1 MIYSIK
7 YLDYSAQWR
16 CFIPLS
22 PSDNAFGGKTVK
34 KLLFAAGCILLLSML
49 CMFAAATQTDVTVK
63 NGGDHTSMLD
73 PAAESFVLR
82 TFPTL
87 ENAADTVSLHADA
100 RFPSGVQAYSVHDSA
115 APDATTYGLLAY
127 DGSVL
132 LQPQYRGIYMLE
144 RCRGEVGAVTERE
157 DLANF
162 LVLIDENYSFRIFR
176 CTGDTPQLLSGSYD
190 LIGSLGWDVVRE
202 LDAVSRA
209 ASIRSANSFFENFI
223 PVYQDGK
230 GYGLLDFDGE
240 LLLDC
245 AYERYA
251 IVAPNRI
258 AMYGTD
264 SGDESFCDVYD
275 QSGTLVF
282 SGAYQTLHP
291 YSEGLAAA
299 EKTDGSICYIAMNG
313 SSAFTLHSYHMP
325 PVSGPASFSDA
336 LVLVRGSTNTE
347 APALGDKYFA
357 YLDSSGNELIS
368 LRDFEED
375 YGAAPEYCGAFKD
388 GVALLRDEYDEAYAL
403 LSSGE
408 IRKLK
413 YSPMFG
419 SFGVGGFAIVDTDG
433 DGCGDNLMD
442 KWGRLLYAGDY
453 AVRCCCSSLSH
464 ADCQWVAVTELASD
478 LTSYFNLK
486 TRCRTGFLYTDS
498 ESRIA
503 AEYAGKTYL
512 PVMRDGGLG
521 VLGEDAKEVVPAV
534 YEAVIF
540 PEGRRAYFMAK
551 RTVAPYGY
559 SVPRVSLYDFDGNL
573 LAAKDEIDDTFGASH
588 ADAESGYGY
597 YYYNY
602 DADFRILT
610 SDGELIAVQKDCY
623 VMNNARFSS
632 GLMQAEYT
640 YYVDGESGE
649 DTHHYGFLTEKGDFV
664 FLADAKN
671 NTLPFDFGGTTVVL
685 KYGAYSFEADDTTYI
700 LSFKNWSY
708 DGFLKPDQP
717 AGEATVKLVS
727 AAPADGKNHVFKG
740 TDTIT
745 LQFNQDILLQD
756 VSAIDLR
763 CDLGEMPFH
772 ASARGDTLYIY
783 PEKHFYTGEI
793 YTLTLDGSAISAG
806 NSSAAVSSFEGENLQ
821 FKIAGVSS
829 KLLLT
834 YYPEYLIQ
842 PESIGFIYQNSAATV
857 EKLVDAYGG
866 KNGSREVLASFFY
879 AKNHLTELGA
889 NCLFDLFGGEST
901 KEKWQNATLD
911 MFVSKAC
918 ADSAASLND
927 EEFAAI
933 KNYIQFCRDWKSL
946 GYGISISEGIENG
959 LFETA
964 ARESG
969 SIDPLRDTLDTLTKE
984 DMNIILNFCTSHA
997 KAIEGAWKANEKL
1010 TTMQDKTLDELM
1022 GEYSLTLY
1030 TYVHMN
1036 RSAVNSLLRHL
1047 SEDSELYAG
1056 LTKRAEML
1064 SSAFLSEYLQ
1074 NQLAMGVLSKVVD
1087 ESADLLLEKVGNS
1100 LMRKVDFVI
1109 NMAEKYYK
1117 SVTGNCDVDK
1127 YVQTIM
1133 MSSYADSVAA
1143 AQNDVLLDMMLSVRE
1158 DGQTTRKQ
1166 RTDLKVLISTNQQT
1180 RALLMEMASELVGSE
1195 ELLTRDCLTWKQEI
1209 LEKCGNAEYLELC
1222 KLAAAHLASE
1232 EVFPTQQTLM
1242 SFEEEEYDGFV
1253 PIPIPETEEVSTG
1266 RPETELLLTSVAAND
1281 VYADM
1286 EDIRSVII
1294 EGNGVVGEGAF
1305 AGCTQLTSVLLGG
1318 VTEIGSRAFA
1328 DCALTTITIP
1338 ESLTFIASDAFE
1350 GTPVTRVAGTTEVAR
1365 AFAEELGAEYQDLN
1379 TRDVLVLRA
1388 GYDTDGKQLYVCL
1401 ADEACPELDAEREML
1416 YFLDP
1421 QSYLPVCPSL

>member
-1 MIYSIK
+1 MK
-7 YLDYSAQWR
+7 
-16 CFIPLS
+16 
-22 PSDNAFGGKTVK
+22 N
-34 KLLFAAGCILLLSML
+34 LLFAASCILLLSML
-49 CMFAAATQTDVTVK
+49 CMFAAAAQTDVTVK
-63 NGGDHTSMLD
+63 NGADHTSMLD

-87 ENAADTVSLHADA
+87 ENAADTVSLHADV

-115 APDATTYGLLAY
+115 APDATTYGLLAS

-176 CTGDTPQLLSGSYD
+176 CTGDTPQLLSGCYD

-202 LDAVSRA
+202 MDAVSRA

-223 PVYQDGK
+223 SVYQDGK
-230 GYGLLDFDGE
+230 GYGLLDFDGG
-240 LLLDC
+240 LLVDC

-299 EKTDGSICYIAMNG
+299 EKNDGSICYITMNG

-325 PVSGPASFSDA
+325 PVSGPAPFSDA

-368 LRDFEED
+368 LCDFEED
-375 YGAAPEYCGAFKD
+375 YGAAPEHCGAFKD
-388 GVALLRDEYDEAYAL
+388 GVALLRDVYDEAYAL

-453 AVRCCCSSLSH
+453 AVRCCCSALSH

-498 ESRIA
+498 DSRIA

-521 VLGEDAKEVVPAV
+521 VLGEDAKEAVPAV
-534 YEAVIF
+534 YEAVII
-540 PEGRRAYFMAK
+540 PEGRRAYFMAR

-559 SVPRVSLYDFDGNL
+559 SVPRVSLYDLDGNL
-573 LAAKDEIDDTFGASH
+573 LAAKDELDDTFGASH

-610 SDGELIAVQKDCY
+610 SDGKLIAAQKDCY
-623 VMNNARFSS
+623 AMNNARFSS

-640 YYVDGESGE
+640 YYGDWESGE
-649 DTHHYGFLTEKGDFV
+649 YTHHYGFLTEKGDFV
-664 FLADAKN
+664 FLADAENK
-671 NTLPFDFGGTTVVL
+671 TLPFDFGGTTVAL
-685 KYGAYSFEADDTTYI
+685 EYGAYGFDADDTTYI
-700 LSFKNWSY
+700 LSFKDWSY

-727 AAPADGKNHVFKG
+727 AAPADGKNHVFRG

-763 CDLGEMPFH
+763 CDLGKMQFH

-793 YTLTLDGSAISAG
+793 YTLTLDGSAISAS
-806 NSSAAVSSFEGENLQ
+806 NSAAAVSCFEGESLQ

-834 YYPEYLIQ
+834 YHPEYLLQ
-842 PESIGFIYQNSAATV
+842 PESIGVIYQNSAATV
-857 EKLVDAYGG
+857 EKMLEAYSGA
-866 KNGSREVLASFFY
+866 NGSGEYISAFFY
-879 AKNHLTELGA
+879 ASKNLTQLVSDKIYEK
-889 NCLFDLFGGEST
+889 CGGEGT
-901 KEKWQNATLD
+901 KEKLQEATLD
-911 MFVSKAC
+911 LFISRAC
-918 ADSAASLND
+918 VDTAASLND
-927 EEFAAI
+927 EEYSSI
-933 KNYIQFCRDWKSL
+933 RNYIQFCRNWEQL
-946 GYGISISEGIENG
+946 GYGVSIGEGIQSG

-964 ARESG
+964 ARNEG
-969 SIDPLRDTLDTLTKE
+969 SIDPLKDTLDTLTQE
-984 DMNIILNFCTSHA
+984 DMNIILDFCSSHA
-997 KAIEGAWKANEKL
+997 KSIESAWEANEKL
-1010 TTMQDKTLDELM
+1010 TNLRGKTLDELM

-1030 TYVHMN
+1030 SYVHMN

-1047 SEDSELYAG
+1047 SEDSELYVG
-1056 LTKRAEML
+1056 LEQRAESL
-1064 SSAFLSEYLQ
+1064 SGTYLRAHLEKLMAQ
-1074 NQLAMGVLSKVVD
+1074 GVIAKLVD
-1087 ESADLLLEKVGNS
+1087 ESADLVCKLVGKGGVNA
-1100 LMRKVDFVI
+1100 MNYTI
-1109 NMAEKYYK
+1109 EMAEKLYK
-1117 SVTGNCDVDK
+1117 SVTGKCDVDK
-1127 YVQTIM
+1127 YIQVIM
-1133 MSSYADSVAA
+1133 TSGYADSIAS
-1143 AQNDVLLDMMLSVRE
+1143 AQSDVLLDMMQSVRE

-1166 RTDLKVLISTNQQT
+1166 RTDLKVLISANQQT
-1180 RALLMEMASELVGSE
+1180 RALLMEMASGLLESE
-1195 ELLTRDCLTWKQEI
+1195 ELLSRDCVVWKQEI

-1232 EVFPTQQTLM
+1232 EVFPAQQTLM

-1305 AGCTQLTSVLLGG
+1305 AGCTQLTSVRLGG

-1338 ESLTFIASDAFE
+1338 ESLTFIATDAFE
-1350 GTPVTRVAGTTEVAR
+1350 GTPVTRVAGTTELAR

-1379 TRDVLVLRA
+1379 TRDVLLLRA
-1388 GYDTDGKQLYVCL
+1388 GYDADGRQLYVCL
-1401 ADEACPELDAEREML
+1401 DDEARPELPAERKVL